1 MAYIDEYGNIHR
13 FGENLSHV
21 AERMPT
27 RYSSFSAG
35 YAFGGLFAG
44 AAAGFVVSV
53 IVKLIAAVISF
64 EAAASGSSVLIDLEY
79 LFSLDVLFTSGT
91 LVTVIVFAL
100 IGFFWDGLEA
110 TGDVFLVSMASI
122 GLVLGTLIGFG
133 IGLLLAALFSAI
145 WSISDM
151 TAIIIILV
159 TTSLGAVISFFWNG
173 IESSRE
179 SFSIL
184 RAFIGILCG
193 LLKGA
198 LKCLSL
204 LLSYGCGIIILAI
217 ILGPLTAAIA
227 VLIIVFHVFKGF
239 FVIGS
244 GGDWDDL

>member
-1 MAYIDEYGNIHR
+1 MAYVDEYGNIHR
-13 FGENLSHV
+13 FGETLSHV

-27 RYSSFSAG
+27 RHSSFSAG

-44 AAAGFVVSV
+44 AAAGFVVSI
-53 IVKLIAAVISF
+53 IVKLIATLINF
-64 EAAASGSSVLIDLEY
+64 EQVFSDSSPFLILDRVFATEY
-79 LFSLDVLFTSGT
+79 IFTGGT

-100 IGFFWDGLEA
+100 LGFIWDGLEA
-110 TGDVFLVSMASI
+110 TGDVFLMSMASI
-122 GLVLGTLIGFG
+122 GLILGTIISFGLALLIT
-133 IGLLLAALFSAI
+133 ALFASI
-145 WSISDM
+145 WTISEM
-151 TAIIIILV
+151 TVIVIILV
-159 TTSLGAVISFFWNG
+159 ITSLGAAFSFFWNG
-173 IESSRE
+173 LESSRD

-217 ILGPLTAAIA
+217 ILGPLTATVAA
-227 VLIIVFHVFKGF
+227 LIIIFYIFKGF

-244 GGDWDDL
+244 GGDWDNL